1 MMMNAT
7 LSPVVGR
14 TPNVPASIRMY
25 PAGDAIYVAFCD
37 NAGESRYLELA
48 GMLYVFMPDGL
59 DFAGVVDAIAD
70 VLNRLPKDSAL
81 HGIHI
86 DALIQPEWI
95 SQFVTDDLVTP
106 SQHQGQSLSVRR
118 HI

>member
-1 MMMNAT
+1 MHAT

-37 NAGESRYLELA
+37 YAVLPQYLELA
-48 GMLYVFMPDGL
+48 GMLYVFMQDGL
-59 DFAGVVDAIAD
+59 DYAGVVDAIAA
-70 VLNRLPKDSAL
+70 VLNRLPADSAL

-86 DALIQPEWI
+86 DALIQHEWI
-95 SQFVTDDLVTP
+95 SQFVTDDLDAP
-106 SQHQGQSLSVRR
+106 LLHQGQSLSVRR

>member
-1 MMMNAT
+1 MMMHAT

-14 TPNVPASIRMY
+14 TPDVPASIRMY

-37 NAGESRYLELA
+37 NAVQPHYLELA
-48 GMLYVFMPDGL
+48 GTLYVFIQDGL
-59 DFAGVVDAIAD
+59 DYTGVVDAVTA
-70 VLNRLPKDSAL
+70 VLNRLPTDSAL
-81 HGIHI
+81 NGIHI

-95 SQFVTDDLVTP
+95 SQFVTDDLDAP
-106 SQHQGQSLSVRR
+106 SQHQSQSLSVRR